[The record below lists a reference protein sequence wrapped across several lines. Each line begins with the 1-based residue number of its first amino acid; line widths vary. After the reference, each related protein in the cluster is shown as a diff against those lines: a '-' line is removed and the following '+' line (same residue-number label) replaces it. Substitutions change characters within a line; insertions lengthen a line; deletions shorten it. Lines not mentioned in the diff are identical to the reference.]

1 MKIPVLLV
9 NPNGLI
15 TNVITPTPPLTLA
28 IMDPVFAPAQFA
40 WLTVTLLNEG
50 AFGLIK
56 LKILVTVQL
65 FASFTT
71 RVYTPAVNPV
81 KKLLVCQVAPLLM
94 LI

>member
-1 MKIPVLLV
+1 
-9 NPNGLI
+9 
-15 TNVITPTPPLTLA
+15 LA

-65 FASFTT
+65 FASFT
-71 RVYTPAVNPV
+71 VSV
-81 KKLLVCQVAPLLM
+81 
-94 LI
+94 